1 MPRPLQPSPPPSL
14 PPLRLA
20 GPALEAAAAA
30 GGAAEPESPC
40 SPASLRSPP
49 ASDAIATGTAIAEQ
63 HAGGEVDR
71 QGVTSAVLGPSLG
84 PEQHGTGRNGQS
96 SSKPGAPSPTDAAV
110 TAADAPLS
118 VVVQGPDGALYVGT
132 ETIRSGKHAP
142 VPCMLSRPDAVT
154 AFNFACEA
162 RGATPGLA
170 ANHVV
175 LPRPPPVSGNEWV
188 PTREDILLLRAL
200 ASPYNTVLHL
210 RCKRAFIFLLC
221 LGTSFYI
228 LVFIVG
234 IVYNHQHKHQ
244 TPATSTSSPKNDSAL
259 SYLSHA
265 MLTSS
270 NIWLAI
276 AYLIMFLSLDFIGF
290 TGAVLDNLSLVTLH
304 ILVNIVIT
312 CISAVAALRPFLVFR
327 VIVILVGIQ
336 LRSSIIAVYPKSG
349 NVISLSFPWIDTC
362 PWNATRE
369 CAGLGEV
376 DGELVES
383 LALERYRV
391 CLFCYERIKLQL
403 HGLCPSCRTPYG
415 TPQTASP
422 AAAAAP
428 AAAKPAPPPAS
439 QQQPR
444 PLPSHHHQRPSA
456 PAHFPSASAN
466 NHHLPTPPFSSPS
479 SSSTAP
485 VRAAAAWPKA
495 SASAAAPSAAAA
507 AAPLPIPRPAP
518 WASHSHAASPP
529 TTATT
534 SPSSVSASPPVSSSR
549 PAWGGSPTASAAVA
563 AANRALL
570 ARQAGTPAATLAE
583 EPLPAVPRQREADA
597 VQASG
602 RAQLATAPAS
612 RSNGFAQPVGGVLGG
627 SSSAPGGLQHRD
639 WSKLGAAVPSKP
651 QPQPGHVP
659 LVGPNSGLGQPPK
672 PALLPLGQLRPVD
685 GWSAEDMRRAS
696 AMVAAA
702 RLAQQSQGRFGE
714 ALAEL
719 RGHTQA
725 ATISGAGSQVVA
737 SESVGTEQSGRGS
750 LLSTQSRAAM
760 RQVESGAELSGERLP
775 KWSWEAPS
783 LGGRDHALA
792 NGGGILTKD
801 ALLIKAAPSPP
812 AQHCVEGVGSSS
824 EPWGQAQPMPTSKA
838 SSQVLG
844 HAAVDSMSRSS
855 SLSASAGVF
864 VPQSQSPIRAS
875 LLAHPPFSPSLLS
888 FSPSPLSPDG
898 VPSLPHS
905 LSVSPVPA
913 NLPPSLNL
921 PLPSIAVAPH
931 LGRSLSLGAGLGNNI
946 WGPVSR
952 GTPLTDMAAHQLQ
965 VPTSG
970 GLVAAPYIQ
979 KTSAGL
985 WAPPKLPLPPRT
997 SSTSTS
1003 LPARAPSSAAAPPG
1017 FMYRPSDLEANALG
1031 NGLSSRQQ
1039 QQLWSPPSLA
1049 HSSGPSLLG
1058 GKGRAPAPY
1067 RPPLGP
1073 MTSLGPSARES
1084 GSQPGGYVMTLKGP
1098 YGNGFSVRDGGL
1110 QQALPAQAAL
1120 EASKGL
1126 ECPVC
1131 QAFTTLSA
1139 LELNE
1144 HMDLCLHAASIV
1156 D

>member
-1 MPRPLQPSPPPSL
+1 M
-14 PPLRLA
+14 
-20 GPALEAAAAA
+20 
-30 GGAAEPESPC
+30 
-40 SPASLRSPP
+40 
-49 ASDAIATGTAIAEQ
+49 
-63 HAGGEVDR
+63 V
-71 QGVTSAVLGPSLG
+71 
-84 PEQHGTGRNGQS
+84 
-96 SSKPGAPSPTDAAV
+96 
-110 TAADAPLS
+110 
-118 VVVQGPDGALYVGT
+118 
-132 ETIRSGKHAP
+132 
-142 VPCMLSRPDAVT
+142 SRPDAVT
-154 AFNFACEA
+154 AFNFASEA

-175 LPRPPPVSGNEWV
+175 LPRPPTVLGGEWV

-234 IVYNHQHKHQ
+234 IVHNHQHKHH
-244 TPATSTSSPKNDSAL
+244 TSASSTSSPKNDSAL

-270 NIWLAI
+270 NIWLAV
-276 AYLIMFLSLDFIGF
+276 AYLVMFLSLDFIGF

-304 ILVNIVIT
+304 ILVNTVIT
-312 CISAVAALRPFLVFR
+312 CISAVAALRPFLIFR

-336 LRSSIIAVYPKSG
+336 LRSSIIA
-349 NVISLSFPWIDTC
+349 IQRAEMSF
-362 PWNATRE
+362 RFRFH
-369 CAGLGEV
+369 GLTPAPGMPQESV

-428 AAAKPAPPPAS
+428 AAAKPAPPPAP

-444 PLPSHHHQRPSA
+444 PLPSHHHHRSSA
-456 PAHFPSASAN
+456 STQTHFPSPSAN
-466 NHHLPTPPFSSPS
+466 NHHLPPPPFSSPS
-479 SSSTAP
+479 SSSAAP
-485 VRAAAAWPKA
+485 ARAAAAWPKA
-495 SASAAAPSAAAA
+495 SASAAAPPAAAA

-529 TTATT
+529 TAATT
-534 SPSSVSASPPVSSSR
+534 SPSSVSASPPVSGSR
-549 PAWGGSPTASAAVA
+549 PAWCGSPTTSAAIA

-570 ARQAGTPAATLAE
+570 ARQAGTPAAALAE
-583 EPLPAVPRQREADA
+583 EPLPAVPRPREADA
-597 VQASG
+597 VKASG
-602 RAQLATAPAS
+602 RAQLAAAPAS
-612 RSNGFAQPVGGVLGG
+612 SSNGFAQPMGGVLGG

-725 ATISGAGSQVVA
+725 ATTSSAGSQAVA

-750 LLSTQSRAAM
+750 LFSSTQSRPAM

-801 ALLIKAAPSPP
+801 PPLVKAAPSSP
-812 AQHCVEGVGSSS
+812 AHHFVEGVGSSS
-824 EPWGQAQPMPTSKA
+824 EPWGQAQPMLTSKA
-838 SSQVLG
+838 SSQVGG
-844 HAAVDSMSRSS
+844 HAAGDSMSRSS

-875 LLAHPPFSPSLLS
+875 LLATPPLSPSLLS
-888 FSPSPLSPDG
+888 FSSSPLSPDG

-905 LSVSPVPA
+905 LSVSPVPTH
-913 NLPPSLNL
+913 LPPSLNL

-931 LGRSLSLGAGLGNNI
+931 LGRSLSLGAGLGNSI

-997 SSTSTS
+997 SSTSSS
-1003 LPARAPSSAAAPPG
+1003 LPARAPSTAAAPPG
-1017 FMYRPSDLEANALG
+1017 FMYRPSDLEASPLG
-1031 NGLSSRQQ
+1031 NGPSSRQQ

-1073 MTSLGPSARES
+1073 MTPLGPSARES
-1084 GSQPGGYVMTLKGP
+1084 GSQPGGYVMTLPGP
-1098 YGNGFSVRDGGL
+1098 YGNGFSARDGGL